1 MTLPV
6 ILILIISFIA
16 SLVRSTLGF
25 GESLIAVPL
34 FLIFYRQGCCTIIGY
49 VVHPYCLS

>member
-1 MTLPV
+1 MSLT
-6 ILILIISFIA
+6 IISILIISFIA

-34 FLIFYRQGCCTIIGY
+34 FLLFCQQQPQFLYR
-49 VVHPYCLS
+49 